1 MKETNT
7 PYDDVYRTL
16 LQECKVL
23 IIPVINEVFKTNYK
37 GTDTINLEENEI
49 FIDFFGESTKKI
61 TDSSFSIESSN
72 EKRHY
77 HIECQSSSDGSMIIR
92 MYEYDSQ
99 IALKHSMLKDYILE
113 VEFPESALIYLRHNK
128 NTPDTMKIKISTPGG
143 KVCYDIP
150 TLKVKKYDIDTIF
163 KKNLLFLIPFYIFTY
178 EDSLE
183 EIDNT
188 EEKLFQLKKE
198 YSNIVLRLN
207 MLCEEGII
215 TEYMYKTICQLSE
228 RVIESLARKYDNVR
242 KGVVSVMGGKILDYE
257 AKRIK
262 DAALAEG
269 ISQGITQG
277 ISQGLS
283 QAKTENIKVCI
294 ELLRKYGVK
303 DEDIV
308 KEIVIKFEISEMEAK
323 EYLNNLN

>member
-99 IALKHSMLKDYILE
+99 IALKHSNLKDYVLE
-113 VEFPESALIYLRHNK
+113 VEFPESAVIFLRHNK
-128 NTPDTMKIKISTPGG
+128 NTPDTMKIKLSTPGG
-143 KVCYDIP
+143 KVSYDIP
-150 TLKVKKYDIDTIF
+150 TLKIKSYDIDTIF
-163 KKNLLFLIPFYIFTY
+163 EKNLLFLIPFYIFTY

-183 EIDNT
+183 EIDNSD
-188 EEKLFQLKKE
+188 EKLFQLKKE

-269 ISQGITQG
+269 ISQ
-277 ISQGLS
+277 
-283 QAKTENIKVCI
+283 AKTEDIKVCI

-303 DEDIV
+303 DEDII
-308 KEIVIKFEISEMEAK
+308 KEIVIKFEISEVEAK
-323 EYLNNLN
+323 EFLNNLN

>member
-49 FIDFFGESTKKI
+49 FIDFFGESTNKI

-99 IALKHSMLKDYILE
+99 IALKHSNLNDYVLE
-113 VEFPESALIYLRHNK
+113 VEFPESAVIYLRHNM

-143 KVCYDIP
+143 KVSYDIP
-150 TLKVKKYDIDTIF
+150 TLKVKSYDIDTIF
-163 KKNLLFLIPFYIFTY
+163 EKN
-178 EDSLE
+178 
-183 EIDNT
+183 
-188 EEKLFQLKKE
+188 
-198 YSNIVLRLN
+198 
-207 MLCEEGII
+207 
-215 TEYMYKTICQLSE
+215 
-228 RVIESLARKYDNVR
+228 
-242 KGVVSVMGGKILDYE
+242 
-257 AKRIK
+257 
-262 DAALAEG
+262 
-269 ISQGITQG
+269 
-277 ISQGLS
+277 
-283 QAKTENIKVCI
+283 
-294 ELLRKYGVK
+294 
-303 DEDIV
+303 
-308 KEIVIKFEISEMEAK
+308 
-323 EYLNNLN
+323 